1 MKPIVIMHNID
12 STANELDQIQ
22 NNNTVDDIVQFFDK
36 KLKQCLEMQI
46 PRWNIVF
53 DIGLAFNKT
62 TDQNLELLQNYD
74 RIS

>member
-1 MKPIVIMHNID
+1 
-12 STANELDQIQ
+12 
-22 NNNTVDDIVQFFDK
+22 
-36 KLKQCLEMQI
+36 MQI